1 MHAAI
6 FSTCCRDA
14 LHFFFVTLYCGWW
27 EGGGGTFIVQARLSW
42 LLGAKK
48 GHSLPDAVHVS
59 RQIYGNT
66 LIHPIPVPQA
76 PFLYSP
82 VPRSLSLPRSRSTN
96 PLATAGSQPYV
107 TIATADV

>member
-1 MHAAI
+1 MQLFLARAAEMPSI
-6 FSTCCRDA
+6 SFLLHST
-14 LHFFFVTLYCGWW
+14 V
-27 EGGGGTFIVQARLSW
+27 GGGTFIVQARLSW

-59 RQIYGNT
+59 RQIYGNP

-82 VPRSLSLPRSRSTN
+82 VPRSLSLPLSRSTN